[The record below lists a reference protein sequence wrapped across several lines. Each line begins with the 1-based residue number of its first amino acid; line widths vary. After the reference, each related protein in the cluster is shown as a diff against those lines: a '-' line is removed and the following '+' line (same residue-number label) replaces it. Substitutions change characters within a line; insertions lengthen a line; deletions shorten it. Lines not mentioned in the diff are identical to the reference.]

1 MPIKI
6 KKKKKSVRMRGTA
19 THGWGFRKK
28 HKGSGHRGGV
38 GMAGTGKRADQKKT
52 LINKLYGNKYFGKRN
67 RGITSLS
74 LKKDRSK
81 VINLREIEKKFDGKN
96 EIDLS
101 EYKILGE
108 GEINKKFIIKAKL
121 ASKSA
126 IDKVKKAGGEIIL
139 PIKKEKPKIE
149 EKQKSEEEPKKE
161 KEEEKITENK

>member
-1 MPIKI
+1 MPLKI
-6 KKKKKSVRMRGTA
+6 KKTKKSKKLRGTT

-52 LINKLYGNKYFGKRN
+52 LINKKYGNKYFGKRN
-67 RGITSLS
+67 RGITSKS
-74 LKKDRSK
+74 IKKDK
-81 VINLREIEKKFDGKN
+81 TKFMNLREIEKKFDGKN

-101 EYKILGE
+101 EYKILGG
-108 GEINKKFIIKAKL
+108 GEINKKFIITAKS

-139 PIKKEKPKIE
+139 PIKKEKPKE
-149 EKQKSEEEPKKE
+149 E
-161 KEEEKITENK
+161 KEEEKITDNK